1 MHIKFVY
8 ASWDRPSQC
17 HPELANVNANPYI
30 GTPSLAAASLA
41 RVTPPQHTVSFHDDR
56 VVPVVPAGDADL
68 VAMPIFTP
76 QADRAVELARQY
88 QALGVP
94 VVAGGIFTSLMPEQ
108 IAPHVDAICV
118 GEGENVWPKILAD
131 FEAGELQ
138 PRYTGAEPVDLGEIA
153 PPRYDL
159 YVDWVDEMR
168 RQRLVD
174 YPDLDFP
181 LQISRGCSSNFCD
194 HCVVP
199 PYLGQHMRFM
209 PPEKVRECF
218 ETILSMGEWRGATLT
233 EDTSSLPSP
242 LIQRHYTAVA
252 EACADLDTKISYVG
266 SSPHFMRAVQDSFFE
281 ATRSLG
287 VLEAYLM
294 FGFGPTS
301 RNATARDAQEKDI
314 QICVD
319 TMKRCQDNGLE
330 VYASFS
336 IGHEREDES
345 VFDRVL
351 EICRRADIRVAEF
364 AVATP
369 YPGSPAW
376 YRIIK
381 QDRLLGRPWREFND
395 ANVVFRPNL
404 MSPETLQ
411 RIYVDL
417 WLEFY
422 KDRPRSKWP
431 VQL

>member
-8 ASWDRPSQC
+8 ANWDRPSQC
-17 HPELANVNANPYI
+17 HPELVDVNANAYI
-30 GTPSLAAASLA
+30 GTPSLAVASLA
-41 RVTPPQHTVSFHDDR
+41 RVTPPQHTVTFHDDR
-56 VVPVVPAGDADL
+56 VVPVIPIKDADL

-76 QADRAVELARQY
+76 QADRAIELADQY
-88 QALGVP
+88 RALGVS
-94 VVAGGIFTSLMPEQ
+94 VVAGGIFSSLMPDE
-108 IAPHVDAICV
+108 IAPHVDAICI
-118 GEGENVWPKILAD
+118 GEGENVWPQMLAD
-131 FEAGELQ
+131 FEAGQLK
-138 PRYTGAEPVDLGEIA
+138 PRYQGLEPVDLDDIA

-181 LQISRGCSSNFCD
+181 LQLSRGCSMSCD

-199 PYLGQHMRFM
+199 SYMGGTLRFM
-209 PPEKVRECF
+209 SPAKVRESF
-218 ETILSMGEWRGATLT
+218 EKILAMGQWRGATLI
-233 EDTSSLPSP
+233 EDTTTLPSP
-242 LIQRHYTAVA
+242 AIQRHYTAVA
-252 EACADLDTKISYVG
+252 EACADLDTRISYIG
-266 SSPHFMRAVQDSFFE
+266 SSPHFLRAVQDSFYE

-287 VLEAYLM
+287 VLQVYAM

-301 RNATARDAQEKDI
+301 RNATAHNAKEKDI

-319 TMKRCQDNGLE
+319 TIRRCQDNGLE

-336 IGHEREDES
+336 VGHEQEDES
-345 VFDRVL
+345 VADRVL
-351 EICRRADIRVAEF
+351 EICRRGDVRVAEF

-369 YPGSPAW
+369 YPGTPAW
-376 YRIIK
+376 HRLVK
-381 QDRLLGRPWREFND
+381 EDRMLGRPWHEFND
-395 ANVVFRPNL
+395 ANVVFRPKR
-404 MSPETLQ
+404 MSPEKLQ